1 MRAQRW
7 RRRAISALVATSLLL
22 IGGPPLAASAADGPN
37 LAAGRATAASS
48 AHAEY
53 PATGITDGNASTY
66 WESTGGSL
74 PQWVQTDLGT
84 PARVD
89 EVTLKLPPTWES
101 RTQTLS
107 LQGSADGTSFATL
120 KSSAAYSFTPGAANT
135 VKVAFPATLTR
146 FVRVHIT
153 ANTGWQAAQLSE
165 LEVRAAAASSGNLAA
180 GKTLKASSST
190 GSYTAANANDGNRA
204 SYWASRENAFP
215 QWIEADLGS
224 SVRVDRAVLRLP
236 DGWAARSQTL
246 KLQASANG
254 TEFTDLT
261 ASRDYRFDA
270 AGGQSATISFDAT
283 TTRYVRV
290 HFTANTGSPSAQ
302 LAELEVYGPATGDTQ
317 APTAPAGL
325 AFTEPATGQIR
336 LTWQAATDNVGVTG
350 YDIYANNTLLA
361 SVAGDA
367 TTYTDT

>member
-66 WESTGGSL
+66 WESAGGSL

-89 EVTLKLPPTWES
+89 EVTLKLPPSWES

-120 KSSAAYSFTPGAANT
+120 RSSAAYSFTPGAANT
-135 VKVAFPATLTR
+135 VKVTFPATLTR

-165 LEVRAAAASSGNLAA
+165 LEVRAAGGGA
-180 GKTLKASSST
+180 GP
-190 GSYTAANANDGNRA
+190 GR
-204 SYWASRENAFP
+204 R
-215 QWIEADLGS
+215 
-224 SVRVDRAVLRLP
+224 
-236 DGWAARSQTL
+236 
-246 KLQASANG
+246 
-254 TEFTDLT
+254 
-261 ASRDYRFDA
+261 
-270 AGGQSATISFDAT
+270 
-283 TTRYVRV
+283 
-290 HFTANTGSPSAQ
+290 
-302 LAELEVYGPATGDTQ
+302 
-317 APTAPAGL
+317 
-325 AFTEPATGQIR
+325 
-336 LTWQAATDNVGVTG
+336 
-350 YDIYANNTLLA
+350 
-361 SVAGDA
+361 
-367 TTYTDT
+367 